1 MKRYLLTAVF
11 GIGLTISSNA
21 QSFEWAKQF
30 GGPGGESGAALATD
44 GNGNVYT
51 IGQFTTV
58 IDVNPGVP
66 IVNFTSSGPSDI
78 YLSKVDAAGNFL
90 WAAQFGGTWNDFSV
104 SITVDKD
111 DNVICSGIFDG
122 TADFDPG
129 AGTYNM
135 TSTSGGE
142 TFTLKLDSA
151 GNFLWAIQR
160 TGYSGIDRN
169 NAMGTDSLGNIYA
182 TGPFAGTSD
191 FDPGVGINSL
201 TTIGD
206 YDAFVQKLD
215 PNGNLLWVRQMG
227 GSQGDAVPYGMD
239 VDAAGNIFITGY
251 YTDTID
257 FNPSM
262 AMADTMNL
270 IGEPNGD
277 AFVVRMD
284 NGGGYVWAAAFN
296 GAFQGYGFDIE
307 IDKDLN
313 VYSTGNFEATMDFDP
328 GGNVNTLNSPNGT
341 AAYVSKLDASG
352 NFIWADMLVGAS
364 SNTYGDGLALD
375 KYNNVYVTGR
385 FEGGQT
391 DFDPGAGTYNLAPAG
406 SNDVYITKLTSTGNF
421 VWAKQFGGIGYDVV
435 GGMTV
440 DAAGNIYANG
450 LFGDVADFDS
460 DAPVFNLTP
469 VAGND
474 AYLFKIFTC
483 YMGAGVTQT
492 GGTLTVDVVSG
503 PVQWVDCNNGYA
515 PIAGETNQSFTP
527 TMNGDYAAVISFM
540 SCVDTSICFTVST
553 AGINEMNVGLNI
565 AVYPNPTAT
574 SLTIQTNEII
584 ENVFIYDIMGS
595 LVQTETKTHFSVENL
610 AVGMYLL
617 QVHTDDGIKTM
628 RFIKE

>member
-1 MKRYLLTAVF
+1 MNKYLLTGIL
-11 GIGLTISSNA
+11 GIGLSISSNA

-30 GGPGGESGAALATD
+30 GGTGGESGTAVATD

-66 IVNFTSSGPSDI
+66 IVNFTTAGNGDI
-78 YLSKVDAAGNFL
+78 YLCKVDASGNYL
-90 WAAQFGGTWNDFSV
+90 WAAQFGANWGDFSV

-122 TADFDPG
+122 TVDFNPG

-142 TFTLKLDSA
+142 TFTVKLDSA

-169 NAMGTDSLGNIYA
+169 NAMGTDSIGNIYA
-182 TGPFAGTSD
+182 TGPFVGTSD
-191 FDPGVGINSL
+191 FDPGAGANNL
-201 TTIGD
+201 TAIGS
-206 YDAFVQKLD
+206 YDMFVQKLD

-227 GSQGDAVPYGMD
+227 GSEGDVVPYGMD

-251 YTDTID
+251 FTDTID

-262 AMADTMNL
+262 APGDTMKL

-307 IDKDLN
+307 VDKDLN
-313 VYSTGNFEATMDFDP
+313 VYSTGNFEASMDFDP
-328 GGNVNTLNSPNGT
+328 GSNDNILNSPNGY

-352 NFIWADMLVGAS
+352 NFIWAGMLVGAS
-364 SNTYGDGLALD
+364 SDTHGDGLALD
-375 KYNNVYVTGR
+375 KYNNMYITGR
-385 FEGGQT
+385 FESGLT
-391 DFDPGAGTYNLAPAG
+391 DFDPGVGTYNLSPFG
-406 SNDVYITKLTSTGNF
+406 SSDVYITKLTSSGNF
-421 VWAKQFGGIGYDVV
+421 VWAKQFGGIGYEVV
-435 GGMTV
+435 GGIEV
-440 DAAGNIYANG
+440 DNDGNIYTNG
-450 LFGDVADFDS
+450 MFGDVADFDS

-483 YMGAGVTQT
+483 YMGAGVSQT

-540 SCVDTSICFTVST
+540 SCVDTSICFNVTT
-553 AGINEMNVGLNI
+553 AGINETNENLSI
-565 AVYPNPTAT
+565 AVYPNPTAS
-574 SLTIQTNEII
+574 SLTIQTNETI
-584 ENVFIYDIMGS
+584 ESIFIYDIMGS
-595 LVQTETKTHFSVENL
+595 LVQTETKTHFSVEQL
-610 AVGMYLL
+610 ASGVYML
-617 QVHTDDGIKTM
+617 QIKTLNGINTA